1 MELTIEE
8 ALRKGVEAHRAGNA
22 VEADKYYT
30 AILGSQP
37 NHPDANHNV
46 GVGKVEEA
54 LPFFKKALDANATVE
69 QFWLSYIDALIKLNR
84 QDDARTALSEARAS
98 GRMGDK
104 LIQLEAKLG
113 STGNVN
119 VSLQQGISELVAL
132 YKTGKLS
139 ETLELGLALSEDY
152 TDSFEL
158 SNILGA
164 VYLGLNEYEKAI
176 IHYNNAK
183 NLQPLKN
190 WDIQ

>member
-37 NHPDANHNV
+37 NHPDANHNMGVLAV

-54 LPFFKKALDANATVE
+54 LPFFKRALDANATVE

-84 QDDARTALSEARAS
+84 QDDARTALGEARAS

-132 YKTGKLS
+132 YKTGKL
-139 ETLELGLALSEDY
+139 
-152 TDSFEL
+152 
-158 SNILGA
+158 
-164 VYLGLNEYEKAI
+164 EKALVYGKALYLLLLEI
-176 IHYNNAK
+176 G
-183 NLQPLKN
+183 LQIRLLC
-190 WDIQ
+190 